1 MSKQAISREERC
13 SAPPRHKQALLTFLG
28 LLGPVF
34 FIPPALEALIPGH
47 PLVLV
52 PAAVACIVVLM
63 TYVVMPLLQRLFRP
77 WLRSPS

>member
-1 MSKQAISREERC
+1 M
-13 SAPPRHKQALLTFLG
+13 
-28 LLGPVF
+28 F